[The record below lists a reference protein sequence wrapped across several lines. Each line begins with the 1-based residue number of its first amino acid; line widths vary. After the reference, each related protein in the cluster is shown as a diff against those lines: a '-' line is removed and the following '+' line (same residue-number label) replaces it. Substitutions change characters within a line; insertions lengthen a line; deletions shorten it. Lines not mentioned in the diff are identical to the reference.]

1 MDMVDMR
8 KIGCRCLH
16 SVGYMFHQWRNRAA
30 GRCATVLCLALS
42 GLTVAATA
50 QPTTAPE
57 IWTPINPGARLVTGR
72 VTFMPGKI
80 AFENGKS
87 LLLVRNGEMLFRP
100 EPKKKTVVADLYKV
114 IPPDDPVVEDGSK
127 LCKSKPV
134 AYLII
139 WKSEKSGKDVDPRT
153 LAPFSGQKLSAGS
166 PDDCGRYIYDAGSH

>member
-1 MDMVDMR
+1 
-8 KIGCRCLH
+8 
-16 SVGYMFHQWRNRAA
+16 
-30 GRCATVLCLALS
+30 
-42 GLTVAATA
+42 
-50 QPTTAPE
+50 
-57 IWTPINPGARLVTGR
+57 
-72 VTFMPGKI
+72 MPGKI

-87 LLLVRNGEMLFRP
+87 LLLARNGEMLFRP
-100 EPKKKTVVADLYKV
+100 EPRKKTVVADLYKV

-166 PDDCGRYIYDAGSH
+166 PDDCGRYIYAAGSH